1 MSPPYLPL
9 RPCKA
14 PHCPNVVH
22 AGFCDAHQEHRA
34 SSASYGHTWRKVRVG
49 YLRSVGW
56 RCQRCGH
63 RPVKGLH
70 VHHIRS
76 LESGGARFD
85 WANLEAL
92 CPSCHNKSH
101 PEKGWR

>member
-1 MSPPYLPL
+1 MSPDAPL

-22 AGFCDAHQEHRA
+22 SGFCDSHRQEQRP
-34 SSASYGHTWRKVRVG
+34 SSRYDRQWRKVRVG

-56 RCQRCGH
+56 RCERCGH

-76 LESGGARFD
+76 LVGGGRSE
-85 WANLEAL
+85 WSNLQAL
-92 CPSCHNKSH
+92 CLPCHNRAH
-101 PEKGWR
+101 PEKGGWR